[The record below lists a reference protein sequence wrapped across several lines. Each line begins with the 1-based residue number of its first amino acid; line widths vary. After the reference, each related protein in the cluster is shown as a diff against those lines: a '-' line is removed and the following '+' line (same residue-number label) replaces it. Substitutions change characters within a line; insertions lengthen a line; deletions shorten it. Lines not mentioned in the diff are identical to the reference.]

1 MPYGRASFLLKQL
14 NIRNIALIDQ
24 QQITFQDGF
33 SVLTGETGAGK
44 SIIIEALNFVL
55 GERASKELV
64 KSGEEKASVEAT
76 FVLSRGEPALDAL
89 LEQSIDCDD
98 GELTLYREFSI
109 NGKNVCRA
117 NGALINA
124 AALKQIGDL
133 LVDIH
138 GQHAH
143 QSLLDG
149 KKHIVLLDRFAGKD
163 ASEIKNRVSSAYQ
176 RATEAKRQMNAAQ
189 YDEQERAR
197 RCDLLSYQIKEIEGA
212 NLSIGEEEQLE
223 EQRLLLQN
231 AQSIMEGLEGAG
243 EALNGSDE
251 SEQGALESFSIA
263 IRLLDGISK
272 FRAEYAQL
280 AEKLHAL
287 YYEIEDAS
295 FTLRDYRSDFNFEP
309 GMLNDIETRLELIS
323 VLKRKYGANIEEI
336 LAFREKS
343 IAELDLIGNAVER
356 REQYRAEYE
365 SAKLDYQKSCEEL
378 TLIRKK
384 AAEDLSKR
392 LIPELSDLG
401 MQHSVFEVRFSL
413 LAGDVPSPNGL
424 DDVEFLLSTNR
435 GEPVKPLSKV
445 ASGGELSRIMLSFK
459 TVLANLDGI
468 PTMVFDEI
476 DSGISGQIGTA
487 LAVKMRQIARNH
499 QVLCITHLPQ
509 IAAYANQQY
518 YVFKEE
524 SGEHTRSSAILLRE
538 EDRAAEI
545 ARIMGSEK
553 TDTVALEHAQRLIDA
568 ANASIREMQISY
580 AR

>member
-1 MPYGRASFLLKQL
+1 MLKQL

-76 FVLSRGEPALDAL
+76 FVLSPGEPVLDVLA
-89 LEQSIDCDD
+89 EQSVDCED

-124 AALKQIGDL
+124 AVLKQIGDL

-163 ASEIKNRVSSAYQ
+163 ASEIKVRVSSAYQ
-176 RATEAKRQMNAAQ
+176 RATEARKQMNAAQ

-212 NLSIGEEEQLE
+212 NLAIGEEEQLE

-231 AQSIMEGLEGAG
+231 AQAIMEGLEGAG
-243 EALNGSDE
+243 EALNGSDD
-251 SEQGALESFSIA
+251 SDHGALESFSIA
-263 IRLLDGISK
+263 IRLLDSISK
-272 FRAEYAQL
+272 YRAEYAQL

-323 VLKRKYGANIEEI
+323 VLKRKYGAGIEEI
-336 LAFREKS
+336 LAYREKS
-343 IAELDLIGNAVER
+343 IAELELIGNAAER
-356 REQYRAEYE
+356 REQYQAEYE
-365 SAKLDYQKSCEEL
+365 YAKQDYLKHCQEL
-378 TLIRKK
+378 TMVRKK
-384 AAEDLSKR
+384 SAEDLAKR
-392 LIPELSDLG
+392 LIPELGDLG

-413 LAGDVPSPNGL
+413 LAGDIPSPTGM

-487 LAVKMRQIARNH
+487 LAMKMRQIARNH

-524 SGEHTRSSAILLRE
+524 TGEHTRSSAILLRE
-538 EDRAAEI
+538 EERAAEI
-545 ARIMGSEK
+545 ARIMGSDK
-553 TDTVALEHAQRLIDA
+553 TDTVALEHAQRLIDT
-568 ANASIREMQISY
+568 ANTSIHEMQI
-580 AR
+580 